1 VSYRDHPSGRD
12 IEKGQAMKPPRSLLV
27 LVLAAALAVAGCGD
41 DSDDEGA
48 APRDTPA
55 DVEDITGDAPDVDPC
70 SLLEVSE
77 IDAEFGAQ
85 GTVLDGQDQGDQCL
99 WEVGEDQTALGTG
112 TVSVFVQY
120 VNPELPIAPID
131 DIFADQQAS
140 YAESTPVDGIGDE
153 AYFEPN
159 GATVNVRSGDLIWF
173 VQAAFI
179 PQVDGVQEKLEA
191 LAGLVAVRL

>member
-1 VSYRDHPSGRD
+1 M
-12 IEKGQAMKPPRSLLV
+12 ETPRGLLV
-27 LVLAAALAVAGCGD
+27 LVLAVGLAAAGCGD
-41 DSDDEGA
+41 DGDDEGDE
-48 APRDTPA
+48 PGGIPEDVEE
-55 DVEDITGDAPDVDPC
+55 VEDITGDAPDVDPC

-120 VNPELPIAPID
+120 VNPELPIDPIE
-131 DIFADQQAS
+131 DIFAGQQAS
-140 YAESTPVDGIGDE
+140 YADSAPVDGIGDE

-191 LAGLVAVRL
+191 LAGLVAGRL

>member
-1 VSYRDHPSGRD
+1 M
-12 IEKGQAMKPPRSLLV
+12 ETPRGLLV
-27 LVLAAALAVAGCGD
+27 LVLAVGLAVAGCGD
-41 DSDDEGA
+41 DGDDEGDE
-48 APRDTPA
+48 PGGIPEDVEE
-55 DVEDITGDAPDVDPC
+55 VEDITGDAPDVDPC

-120 VNPELPIAPID
+120 VNPELPIDPIE
-131 DIFADQQAS
+131 DIFAGQQAS
-140 YAESTPVDGIGDE
+140 YADSAPVDGIGDE

-191 LAGLVAVRL
+191 LAGLVAERL